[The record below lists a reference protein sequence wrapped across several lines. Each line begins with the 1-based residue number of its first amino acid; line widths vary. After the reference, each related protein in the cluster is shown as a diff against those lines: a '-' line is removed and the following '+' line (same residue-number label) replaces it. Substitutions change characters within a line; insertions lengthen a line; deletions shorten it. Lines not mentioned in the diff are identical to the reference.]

1 MRLPV
6 FIGLLLVLVAGL
18 ALGCG
23 QSTSTTS
30 VTAATVTTTP
40 TAAASTTST
49 TASPTAAA
57 TSTSAIAVATTTH
70 NRLTDPTY
78 PNVTTTEDTSS
89 VLDAPSQRV
98 FVEPY
103 IPFVQAMGEK
113 LSEAAYEEDEDLPFG
128 MGGFGFI
135 VVYDD
140 KAQEVVLETPVS
152 FGDYV
157 KFRDVYDERAW
168 KMTRA
173 VAAFYIDDEYVDLLK
188 GNPLP
193 PWRLSVDGIVYEVPA
208 RVMTGIA
215 RSEVS
220 KEDWLRTTG
229 R

>member
-1 MRLPV
+1 MRLLV
-6 FIGLLLVLVAGL
+6 FIGLLLVLVTGL

-23 QSTSTTS
+23 QATSTTS

-40 TAAASTTST
+40 TTAATTTST
-49 TASPTAAA
+49 TAAPTAAA
-57 TSTSAIAVATTTH
+57 TSSSTIGLTTTTH

-78 PNVTTTEDTSS
+78 PNVTTTEDTRST
-89 VLDAPSQRV
+89 
-98 FVEPY
+98 VEPY

-113 LSEAAYEEDEDLPFG
+113 LSEAAYEEDEDLPIG
-128 MGGFGFI
+128 MRGFGFY
-135 VVYDD
+135 VDYDD
-140 KAQEVVLETPVS
+140 KAHEAVLEASMS

-208 RVMTGIA
+208 QVMTGIA
-215 RSEVS
+215 RNEVS
-220 KEDWLRTTG
+220 KEDWLRATG